1 LSNKITRLPVFSV
14 WLGVGS
20 CIYLAMLVALYRD
33 GIIPVWTYLGAP
45 TDPNAWRVA
54 LAALSVFLGGGM
66 LTVRRASSFYL
77 LVTFLVT
84 MVPTFALYIVHPNLL
99 YLVAVTAGAFALIAL
114 LVALPR
120 LPLPRFALNF
130 PPKVAAAIMLL
141 ISSTILL
148 AVVMKSGLATFN
160 LNLMAVYEFRDQ
172 ANAALSGSLA
182 YLVPIATNA
191 ALPLALLIGL
201 QQRSFPIVFFCIVMS
216 ILYFGFV
223 SLKSYLFYPLM
234 VAGVYFLIR
243 REKCEQWISVSLIA
257 LVLFC
262 LVEMV
267 VFLSGDWPFLYLTA
281 FTARRMLFIPNI
293 INYFYLD
300 FFQSSE
306 FYFWSTSKISLGL
319 ISSPYGTDMADLVG
333 SAYLNEGNHANT
345 GWVGSGYGQA
355 GLFGVAVYS
364 VLFGVLVKLFDSF
377 AHQTSNATASAF
389 FFVPA
394 ITMITS
400 SDTLSV
406 FFTQG
411 LLPSLVLFCM
421 FRKSLAAPC
430 LHAGLKPVCSALTK

>member
-1 LSNKITRLPVFSV
+1 
-14 WLGVGS
+14 
-20 CIYLAMLVALYRD
+20 
-33 GIIPVWTYLGAP
+33 
-45 TDPNAWRVA
+45 
-54 LAALSVFLGGGM
+54 M
-66 LTVRRASSFYL
+66 LTIRRASGFYL

-84 MVPTFALYIVHPNLL
+84 VVPTFALYIVHPNLL
-99 YLVAVTAGAFALIAL
+99 YLVVVTAGAFALIAL

-120 LPLPRFALNF
+120 LPLPRFSLNL
-130 PPKVAAAIMLL
+130 PPRAAAAIMLL

-148 AVVMKSGLATFN
+148 AVAMKGGVAAFN
-160 LNLMAVYEFRDQ
+160 LNLMAVYEFREQ
-172 ANAALSGSLA
+172 ANAALAGSLA
-182 YLVPIATNA
+182 YLVPLATNA

-201 QQRSFPIVFFCIVMS
+201 QQRSSFIVFICVVMS

-223 SLKSYLFYPLM
+223 SLKSYLFYPIM

-243 REKCEQWISVSLIA
+243 REKREKWLLASAIT

-319 ISSPYGTDMADLVG
+319 VSPPYGTDMADLVG
-333 SAYLNEGNHANT
+333 ATYLNEGNHANT

-364 VLFGVLVKLFDSF
+364 ALLGVVVKLLDSL
-377 AHQTSNATASAF
+377 AHQTSNATVSAF
-389 FFVPA
+389 FFVPI

-400 SDTLSV
+400 SDALSV

-411 LLPSLVLFCM
+411 LLPSLILFFM
-421 FRKSLAAPC
+421 FRKSLTAPC
-430 LHAGLKPVCSALTK
+430 LHAGIKPGCSTSSK